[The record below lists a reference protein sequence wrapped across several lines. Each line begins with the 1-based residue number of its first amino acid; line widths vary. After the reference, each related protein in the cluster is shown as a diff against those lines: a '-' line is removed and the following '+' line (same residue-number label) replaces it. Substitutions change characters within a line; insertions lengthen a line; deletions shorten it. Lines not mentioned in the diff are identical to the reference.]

1 VEEAQALKL
10 TDAST
15 KVFDFSLQ
23 RAINKELNNNRP
35 RTEWGEANNVTSASP
50 LRLSL
55 ARRDR
60 GDPLSYIMVY
70 LEAGS
75 WVHSC
80 HRDHMR
86 PTPEL
91 SRAKSEVRPNSTA
104 ARRNHSRSSKQRH
117 SCGHNNPS

>member
-1 VEEAQALKL
+1 MEEAQALKL

-55 ARRDR
+55 ARRHR
-60 GDPLSYIMVY
+60 GDPLSYIIGV
-70 LEAGS
+70 
-75 WVHSC
+75 
-80 HRDHMR
+80 
-86 PTPEL
+86 
-91 SRAKSEVRPNSTA
+91 
-104 ARRNHSRSSKQRH
+104 SRSGQL
-117 SCGHNNPS
+117 GA